1 MILRPCSRE
10 KEVTEMLALG
20 HYPEA
25 CTPELRAHL
34 TGCRSCAELV
44 LVARAFQAAR
54 AHLAANANLG
64 SPGLLWWRAQLRRR
78 NTAVERVAKPIA
90 RAQVFAL
97 TVSVLFAVGFL
108 ATQATHGLRWLSWLQ
123 QLSPALHLGAL
134 LPSDLFSSGSSLL
147 VLLPIFATLV
157 LLSGVAVY
165 LASEKQ

>member
-1 MILRPCSRE
+1 MILRPCSHE

-44 LVARAFQAAR
+44 LVTRSFQAAR
-54 AHLAANANLG
+54 ANLAANANLG
-64 SPGLLWWRAQLRRR
+64 SPGLIWWRAQLRRR
-78 NTAVERVAKPIA
+78 DAAVERVAKPIV
-90 RAQVFAL
+90 RAQIFAL

-108 ATQATHGLRWLSWLQ
+108 ATQATHGLRWLSWLE
-123 QLSPALHLGAL
+123 QLSPALHFGAL
-134 LPSDLFSSGSSLL
+134 WPSDLLNSGSNLL

-157 LLSGVAVY
+157 LFSGVVVY

>member
-1 MILRPCSRE
+1 
-10 KEVTEMLALG
+10 MLALG

-78 NTAVERVAKPIA
+78 NAAVERVAKPIA